1 VIRHCVLI
9 ALRSPEDRTAALD
22 AMETLAGLVGTIDGM
37 VDFAHGPNR
46 DFEGK
51 SQRYDIGFIATF
63 ADRAAHLR
71 YEAHPVHV
79 AAGATLVR
87 CAAGGHDG
95 IFVADIE
102 TD

>member
-1 VIRHCVLI
+1 MIHHCVLI
-9 ALRSPEDRTAALD
+9 ALRSPEDRAPALEAMAALG
-22 AMETLAGLVGTIDGM
+22 GLTGMVEGM
-37 VDFAHGPNR
+37 VDFAHGPNH

-51 SQRYDIGFIATF
+51 SQRYAIGFVAVF

-79 AAGATLVR
+79 EAGATLVR
-87 CAAGGHDG
+87 CAAGGHAG

-102 TD
+102 TE